1 MAESRPSP
9 KTRVRSVPV
18 GEPQRGKRRP
28 GSRGWRQR
36 IGDRALAVE
45 SDLSCDMAI
54 EDEELDAIARLL
66 GEALDQFLAD
76 C

>member
-1 MAESRPSP
+1 MAESRPLP
-9 KTRVRSVPV
+9 KTSVRSVPV
-18 GEPQRGKRRP
+18 AGQRRP
-28 GSRGWRQR
+28 GLRGRQR

-66 GEALDQFLAD
+66 GEALDRFLAGY
-76 C
+76 